1 SLMFT
6 GHHTTV
12 VAIGYAALLLLLHPD
27 QHQVVLADPGRLP
40 DLIEESL
47 RIGNVGVNTGGG
59 NGIPTYARTDIQ
71 IGDVCVK
78 AGDLVLL
85 DTGAGNHDEQVFGD
99 AYQFDIDRP
108 ANPHLTF
115 GYGRHYCPGAGLARM
130 ELQALLTQLVPR
142 FPTLRLAADL
152 ADLRAHDDQITGGL
166 VALPVTW

>member
-1 SLMFT
+1 MFT

-12 VAIGYAALLLLLHPD
+12 VAIGYGALLLLANPD
-27 QHQVVLADPGRLP
+27 QHRALRDDPRLLP
-40 DLIEESL
+40 VAVEEFL

-59 NGIPTYARTDIQ
+59 NGIPTYARTDI
-71 IGDVCVK
+71 DVGGARIS

-85 DTGAGNHDEQVFGD
+85 DTGAANHDGQVFGD
-99 AYQFDIDRP
+99 AYRFDLGRA

-115 GYGRHYCPGAGLARM
+115 GYGRHYCPGAGLARL
-130 ELQALLTQLVPR
+130 ELQALFAALIPR